1 MVLTIDLGVLKAA
14 VGGAAKA
21 AARRADNPMHSAVLI
36 TVGPDGLRVVGG
48 DGVIRVESP
57 AVPCEGD
64 LPDGVCLDAARLV
77 AVLGGLDGDAVRL
90 TNDVKRKR
98 VILRCGKSEY
108 SLAAL
113 DPADYPPAPDAGA
126 GSSAVLCGG
135 QALALA
141 LADVAPA
148 VSGDPNRY
156 GLNGVKVEAIESST
170 AGGPDALR
178 FVATDG
184 NRLTWQKVVLREGAL
199 PRLPKTELLSS
210 PWCALVRERAAG
222 VAAPV
227 TLTWM
232 ERAVAAE
239 IAGWTVYG
247 RTLDGEFPD
256 YRLVMPEKHK
266 REVTVSAPAWAA
278 ALKRAQI
285 MASDRNNSV
294 KCTFE
299 EARIL
304 MRAQDV
310 KAGEVT
316 EEVQA
321 DLDGAP
327 LSTGFNAGYVLDVLK
342 AAGSADVT
350 LRMGEALDPVVISID
365 GDEGYCA
372 VVMPMRL
379 D

>member
-1 MVLTIDLGVLKAA
+1 MVLTIDLSILKAV

-21 AARRADNPMHSAVLI
+21 AARRADNPMHGAVLI
-36 TVGPDGLRVVGG
+36 TVGPDGLRAVGG
-48 DGVIRVESP
+48 DGIIRVESP
-57 AVPCEGD
+57 AVPCDGD

-77 AVLGGLDGDAVRL
+77 AVLGGLDGDSVRL
-90 TNDVKRKR
+90 TADKKRQR

-108 SLAAL
+108 SLSAL
-113 DPADYPPAPDAGA
+113 DPADYPPAPETGA
-126 GSSAVLCGG
+126 GSSAVLCSG
-135 QALALA
+135 QTLAEALAE
-141 LADVAPA
+141 VAPA
-148 VSGDPNRY
+148 VSSDPNRY

-170 AGGPDALR
+170 AGAPDALR

-184 NRLTWQKVVLREGAL
+184 LRLTWQGVPLYNGTL
-199 PRLPKTELLSS
+199 PKLPKTELLST

-232 ERAVAAE
+232 ARAVAAE
-239 IAGWTVYG
+239 VAGWTIYG
-247 RTLDGEFPD
+247 RTVDGEFPD
-256 YRLVMPEKHK
+256 YRLVLPPKHT

-294 KCTFE
+294 KCAFE
-299 EARIL
+299 EGRIL
-304 MRAQDV
+304 MRAQDL

-321 DLDGAP
+321 DMDGAP
-327 LSTGFNAGYVLDVLK
+327 LQTGFNAGYVLDLLR
-342 AAGSADVT
+342 AAGSAEVT
-350 LRMGEALDPVVISID
+350 LRMGEALDPVVITVD
-365 GDEGYCA
+365 GRADFCG

>member
-1 MVLTIDLGVLKAA
+1 MVLTIDLGILKAA

-21 AARRADNPMHSAVLI
+21 AARKAENPMHGAVLI

-77 AVLGGLDGDAVRL
+77 AVLGGLDGDSVRL
-90 TNDVKRKR
+90 TADKKRQR

-108 SLAAL
+108 SLSAL

-126 GSSAVLCGG
+126 GSSAVLCSG
-135 QALALA
+135 QALAEA
-141 LADVAPA
+141 LAEVAPA
-148 VSGDPNRY
+148 VSSDPNRY
-156 GLNGVKVEAIESST
+156 GLNGVKVENVDVIGTEGHGS
-170 AGGPDALR
+170 LR

-184 NRLTWQKVVLREGAL
+184 SRLTWQGVPLSRGT
-199 PRLPKTELLSS
+199 LPKLPKKELLTA

-227 TLTWM
+227 TLTWG
-232 ERAVAAE
+232 ERSVAAE

-256 YRLVMPEKHK
+256 YRHVFPETHK

-294 KCTFE
+294 KCAFE
-299 EARIL
+299 EDRIL

-327 LSTGFNAGYVLDVLK
+327 MSTGFNAGYVLDVLR
-342 AAGSADVT
+342 AAGSAEVT
-350 LRMGEALDPVVISID
+350 LRMGEALDPVVITVD
-365 GDEGYCA
+365 GRADFCA